1 MTSTYRGSL
10 FFILPLLFVLAWSAA
25 AQPMDDV
32 QLISYVS
39 ERIEELME
47 RHEIPG
53 ASVAIVRGGEVIL
66 EKGFGLANVE
76 EGVAADEETVYLLAS
91 TSKLFVAIAVLQLV
105 EQGLVDLHADVNGYL
120 TGIHV
125 PETYPE
131 PITLFHLLTHTAGF
145 EEMEGLAPGEPRVPL
160 AEYLA
165 THMPDRVRPPG
176 VAWAYSNY
184 GVALAAHVVEQVTGT
199 AFGEY
204 AAAHIFDPLGMTSTT
219 YDDPLSPDLAARA
232 AVGYGTSEAGWIPV
246 ADDVPSRI
254 NLAPV
259 GEAKSTASDMAR
271 FMLACLGDGSFD
283 GASIL
288 GPASAE
294 QLTSPQFRMDER
306 FAGMCY
312 GFHER
317 ILRDVRMIHHGG
329 DSLTF
334 HTELLLVPEEDLG
347 LFVAFNGDEGAT
359 ARLKLMIGLH
369 EELAAVSEADG
380 AGSAIRYGNAE
391 RCSGDYL
398 DTRRRYSGPEA
409 LRVWWDRTLTFEADA
424 LGRLYRPQASKA
436 RFVEVAPLVFE
447 EDGGP
452 RTIVF
457 VENAAG
463 EIAHMFMPNFTTE
476 SYERLPA
483 WRAPRFV
490 KQIVGAV
497 GLCVLTILAA
507 LRL

>member
-1 MTSTYRGSL
+1 MTSTYRGSVFL
-10 FFILPLLFVLAWSAA
+10 ILPLLFILAWSVTAA
-25 AQPMDDV
+25 PMDDE

-47 RHEIPG
+47 HHEIPG
-53 ASVAIVRGGEVIL
+53 ASMAIVRGGEVIL
-66 EKGFGLANVE
+66 AKGFGLANVE
-76 EGVAADEETVYLLAS
+76 EGTAADEDTVYLLAS
-91 TSKLFVAIAVLQLV
+91 TSKLFVAVAVLHLA
-105 EQGLVDLHADVNGYL
+105 ERGLVDLYADVNGYL

-125 PETYPE
+125 PETYAE
-131 PITLFHLLTHTAGF
+131 PNSLFHLLTHTAGF

-184 GVALAAHVVEQVTGT
+184 GVALAAYVIEQVTGT
-199 AFGEY
+199 TFGEY
-204 AAAHIFDPLGMTSTT
+204 AAAHIFDPLGVASTT

-271 FMLACLGDGSFD
+271 FMLACLGGGSLE

-288 GPASAE
+288 GPTFAK
-294 QLTSPQFRMDER
+294 QLASPQFRTDER

-317 ILRDVRMIHHGG
+317 ILGNVRMIHHGG
-329 DSLTF
+329 DSTTF

-347 LFVAFNGDEGAT
+347 LFVAFNGEEGVT

-369 EELAAVSEADG
+369 EELAAVSGADG
-380 AGSAIRYGNAE
+380 AGSAIRDGNAE
-391 RCSGDYL
+391 RCAGDYL

-409 LRVWWDRTLTFEADA
+409 LRVWWNRTLTFEADA
-424 LGRLYRPQASKA
+424 LGRLYRPQAPKM

-457 VENAAG
+457 IEGEAG
-463 EIAHMFMPNFTTE
+463 EITHMFMPNFTTE

-483 WRAPRFV
+483 WRTPRLV
-490 KQIVGAV
+490 KQIVSAV
-497 GLCVLTILAA
+497 GLCMLTIIAA